1 MIQEIKKSV
10 SLLKGKKIK
19 IYVDVGRN
27 KNEIYEG
34 YIESVY
40 NNIWTFKTS
49 IDVKSFGYNDILI
62 GNVVISS

>member
-19 IYVDVGRN
+19 ISVDVGRN